1 VIGKVRWFDYQKGYG
16 FIESNN
22 KDIYVHYK
30 AIKMHGFRN
39 LKENQ
44 GVEFDLV
51 NSKYGLK
58 AHNVHIIKEEI
69 DV

>member
-1 VIGKVRWFDYQKGYG
+1 MIGKVRWFDYQKGYG

-22 KDIYVHYK
+22 KDIYVH
-30 AIKMHGFRN
+30 
-39 LKENQ
+39 
-44 GVEFDLV
+44 
-51 NSKYGLK
+51 GLK